1 MDSEAV
7 DRFLGGDERA
17 FDALVQRH
25 RQRIFDLVY
34 RMTNDRDWAE
44 DITVD
49 VLVEVFRSL
58 PKFQKR
64 AKFSTWLH
72 RVALNVCLQ
81 SIRQRKARKYLA
93 EVPLEEA
100 ELAAVPD
107 PAQSAGGDDSTTRV
121 MAAMQT
127 LPEVHRAAVTM
138 FYLEERSCAE
148 IAEILNIP
156 RNTAKTRIFYA
167 TRVLRDNLRAQGI
180 IPQSRGHRSEV
191 R

>member
-44 DITVD
+44 DITVE
-49 VLVEVFRSL
+49 VFVEVFRSL
-58 PKFQKR
+58 PKFQKK
-64 AKFSTWLH
+64 AKFGTWLH
-72 RVALNVCLQ
+72 RIALNVCLEN
-81 SIRQRKARKYLA
+81 IRQRKAKKYVP

-100 ELAAVPD
+100 ELASVSD
-107 PAQSAGGDDSTTRV
+107 PAQSAARGDSAARV

-148 IAEILNIP
+148 IAEILHIP

-180 IPQSRGHRSEV
+180 LPQSGGASE
-191 R
+191 